1 MQILFLLIP
10 VILLN
15 PINWKKYF
23 LRSDTAALAF
33 EVTAFAFGSL
43 YAFIL
48 NYISL
53 MDKNFS
59 SAIAWILPI
68 FIFVR
73 VFDMVIFQK
82 IIRKVFIPCILLT
95 LVWMFMVMI
104 YPFTIKQ
111 KLAEIVNVKI
121 EANKLEDTNID
132 HISIIPLSTA
142 KFKGDNVLGKI
153 DNSSLYTVGTYHK
166 QKIGDQMYY
175 VAPIEYSG
183 YFSYKKA
190 KHIEYYIKVS
200 AEKDV
205 PAELVKSDIVYTPSA
220 WFGNNM
226 ERLIRKQYSNIIIS
240 DASLEPDDSGK
251 PYYAVSYGHY
261 EYFRSGIKIEGIILF
276 DPATGDMKKYSVKEV
291 PTFIDQIIPEEIS
304 LKYNNWFG
312 KYSSGLLN
320 YLFSPAGVHIPT
332 AWNSGNELAGVFKED
347 TYYYATDH
355 TNLDKSSTT
364 MVGYSMMNSRNGE
377 TVYYPGVKGLNGEG
391 AISVVNKTFTRDG
404 WKGEE
409 PTLYSIYGT
418 NTWIIPVVDGSGL
431 LREIAAIN
439 AEDAKK
445 VVHATNKEE
454 LFEKYR
460 TTLATSDLGNNGPTK
475 DSELKTIKGTVVRI
489 VNITT
494 TDGTVQKILIDN
506 SDKIFSIN
514 TDVMPYSIFTKEG
527 DVVELKY
534 IDTKDVINFVKD
546 IKNININK

>member
-15 PINWKKYF
+15 PMNFQKYF
-23 LRSDTAALAF
+23 SKGDRNALVFEIMAF
-33 EVTAFAFGSL
+33 IFGSF
-43 YAFIL
+43 YAFLL
-48 NYISL
+48 NYTFL
-53 MDKNFS
+53 LDKNFS
-59 SAIAWILPI
+59 SFIVWVLPI
-68 FIFVR
+68 FVVVR
-73 VFDMVIFQK
+73 VIDMVIFEK
-82 IIRKVFIPCILLT
+82 MHTRTFIPCIVLA
-95 LVWMFMVMI
+95 LVWVFMVII

-111 KLAEIVNVKI
+111 NLAEMVNVKT

-166 QKIGDQMYY
+166 QKIGGQMYY
-175 VAPIEYSG
+175 VAPIEYNG

-190 KHIEYYIKVS
+190 KNVDYYIKVS
-200 AEKDV
+200 AEKDT
-205 PAELVKSDIVYTPSA
+205 PAELVKSKIVYTPSA
-220 WFGNNM
+220 WFENNM
-226 ERLIRKQYSNIIIS
+226 ERMIRKQYPSIIIS
-240 DASLEPDDSGK
+240 DASLEPDDNGK

-261 EYFRSGIKIEGIILF
+261 EFFRSGIKIEGIILF
-276 DPATGDMKKYSVKEV
+276 DPSNGDMKKYTMKDA
-291 PTFIDQIIPEEIS
+291 PTFVDQIVPEEIA

-312 KYSSGLLN
+312 KYSSGLIN

-332 AWNSGNELAGVFKED
+332 AWDSGSELAGVFKED

-355 TNLDKSSTT
+355 TNVDSNSIT
-364 MVGYSMMNSRNGE
+364 MVGYSMMNSRTGE

-460 TTLATSDLGNNGPTK
+460 TALATSDLGNNSPTK
-475 DSELKTIKGTVVRI
+475 DSELKTIKGKVIRI

-494 TDGTVQKILIDN
+494 TEGTLQKILLDN

-514 TDVMPYSIFTKEG
+514 TDVMPYSIFTKDG
-527 DVVELKY
+527 DTVQLKY
-534 IDTKDVINFVKD
+534 IDTKDVINFVKE
-546 IKNININK
+546 IKNISINK